1 MGGFDLT
8 ETQAKTFTAV
18 LGLGAAS
25 VAGLILSAIAPTL
38 EAPSAPA
45 TASGATKA
53 APVVKEAKPAAAPAG
68 NGKFAIPGVP
78 AKIELPKLGP
88 VAKPDAEAAKKP
100 AAAPKKARPAND
112 AQSRAQKAKDDAAAA
127 TAAKAEKAAAAQ
139 KVRVR
144 RKVHLLSSFLM
155 LFSFLLSLVRMMS
168 RY

>member
-1 MGGFDLT
+1 VGGFDLT

-25 VAGLILSAIAPTL
+25 VAGLVLSAIAPTL

-78 AKIELPKLGP
+78 AKIELPKLAP
-88 VAKPDAEAAKKP
+88 AANKPNAEAAKKP
-100 AAAPKKARPAND
+100 AAAAPKKARPAND
-112 AQSRAQKAKDDAAAA
+112 AESRAQKAKDDAAAA

-144 RKVHLLSSFLM
+144 RKLHLLFFVHSLCSSP
-155 LFSFLLSLVRMMS
+155 SSLHWRA
-168 RY
+168 